1 MDDLLERLVGKELS
15 WKHQKYSQAVQI
27 LKLLLWTD
35 GPVCIQCFIPPMMW
49 SRQNV
54 STFTKQHSSLS
65 KDAGATSG
73 LAALPSA
80 PEIAM
85 VTRDNFNSSWKWQV
99 LCSLSTRQIWWRFAK
114 FRHEYDNLDVKTWKT
129 IEIWI
134 YI

>member
-1 MDDLLERLVGKELS
+1 MKAPEV
-15 WKHQKYSQAVQI
+15 YSQAVQI

-54 STFTKQHSSLS
+54 YTFTKQHSSLS

-85 VTRDNFNSSWKWQV
+85 VTRDNLNSSWKWQV
-99 LCSLSTRQIWWRFAK
+99 CAHYQHDKSGGDSQNSAMNMI
-114 FRHEYDNLDVKTWKT
+114 
-129 IEIWI
+129 I
-134 YI
+134 